1 MQKAQN
7 EYYPTFVSVLD
18 HCKIGRPIGFIPSD
32 YEELKQMIQRR
43 TYNKYLGC
51 NENASY
57 SCKKA
62 VNNYLKAIENIAN
75 NEELKSCAHQ
85 TMTQNAP
92 FGSFEKW
99 TREENEYDSFE
110 NVEWNDEFNG
120 TLNEWSYR
128 MDKLIKLPTKEVIL
142 RMKKFSANCRGMII
156 P

>member
-1 MQKAQN
+1 MRQ
-7 EYYPTFVSVLD
+7 
-18 HCKIGRPIGFIPSD
+18 RP
-32 YEELKQMIQRR
+32 

-62 VNNYLKAIENIAN
+62 VDNYLKTIENIAD
-75 NEELKSCAHQ
+75 NEELKSCTHQ

-92 FGSFEKW
+92 FGSFDKW

-110 NVEWNDEFNG
+110 NVNPMEFNG
-120 TLNEWSYR
+120 TLNEWGYR
-128 MDKLIKLPTKEVIL
+128 MEKLIKLPTKEVIL
-142 RMKKFSANCRGMII
+142 RMKKFSANCRGMTI